1 MVTLASMRPRLPY
14 GQRRFSTRRGGAAH
28 PIRRRGERGRRR
40 YCARA
45 GAVGLGLGSFFAAG
59 APAEASAFKSGGG
72 LAASA
77 EEDIGVQ
84 WTVPAA
90 ALRSVALPSVALP
103 SVIFPS
109 AGFATTGLPSVG
121 FASTDLPAA
130 GFAATGLCF
139 AFFLP
144 GSAAI
149 SGRLARFASS
159 AWVRVGPV

>member
-90 ALRSVALPSVALP
+90 ALRSVALPSV
-103 SVIFPS
+103 
-109 AGFATTGLPSVG
+109 GFATTGVPSVG
-121 FASTDLPAA
+121 FASVDLPAA
-130 GFAATGLCF
+130 VFAAAGLC
-139 AFFLP
+139 
-144 GSAAI
+144 
-149 SGRLARFASS
+149 
-159 AWVRVGPV
+159 